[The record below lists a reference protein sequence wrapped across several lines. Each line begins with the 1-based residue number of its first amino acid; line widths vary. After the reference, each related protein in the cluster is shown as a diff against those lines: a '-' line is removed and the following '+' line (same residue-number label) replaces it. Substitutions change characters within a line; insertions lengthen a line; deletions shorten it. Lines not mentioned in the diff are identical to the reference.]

1 MGAAG
6 EAGMMNN
13 SMAVPTHNPV
23 ILPNYSM
30 YTGTPNHVANMKLRS
45 NVPSFIAENELKM
58 EVLKRQHICQA
69 QVSKSITVRTVLVT
83 PLQISCQRFLLVFQ
97 I

>member
-1 MGAAG
+1 MLSFDSNFDSVFLKPMGGAG

-13 SMAVPTHNPV
+13 GMAVPQHSQV

-30 YTGTPNHVANMKLRS
+30 YAGTPTHVANMKLRS

-69 QVSKSITVRTVLVT
+69 QVRQSVVLT
-83 PLQISCQRFLLVFQ
+83 
-97 I
+97 

>member
-1 MGAAG
+1 MGASGDGA
-6 EAGMMNN
+6 MMANN
-13 SMAVPTHNPV
+13 GMAVPQPQV

-30 YTGTPNHVANMKLRS
+30 FTGTPTHVANMKLRS

-69 QVSKSITVRTVLVT
+69 QVRI
-83 PLQISCQRFLLVFQ
+83 FLT
-97 I
+97 